1 MVKVLFVASEA
12 VPFVKTGGLADVA
25 GSLPKELR
33 AQGVDVRVVIPKYQ
47 SIAQEYKDQ
56 MRVLKTSN
64 VVVGWRQQY
73 CGVEYLEYDGVPIY
87 FIDNEQYFKRDA
99 LYGYED
105 DAERFAFFCRA
116 VLDMLPQ
123 IDFIPDVIHCN
134 DWHTGMVNVML
145 KTQHGQSELYQ
156 NIRTIY
162 TIHNLRYQGVFD
174 KAIISDVLNLDWNVY
189 NNGSVE
195 FFDAVNFMKG
205 GIVYA
210 DYITTVSNAYAQEIQ
225 YAYYGEN
232 LDGLLRS
239 RAESLSGIVN
249 GIDYDVYNPETD
261 QKIFVP
267 FDIEN
272 ATMKKIENKLKLQ
285 EQLGLPMRRDVP
297 MLAIIS
303 RLVGPKGLD
312 LVQHIMEELLMQED
326 IQLVVLGTGEKQ
338 YEDFFKA
345 MAWKYPKKV
354 SANITFNDELAHRMY
369 AAADIFVMPSQY
381 EPCGI
386 GQLIAL
392 HYGTIPVVR
401 ETGGLKDTVKPYNK
415 YTEMGNG
422 FTFANYNAH
431 ELLFTIKRALD
442 FYGTTNI
449 WEGIVRNAMKCDFSW
464 TQSAKQYK
472 ELYHRL
478 KK

>member
-47 SIAQEYKDQ
+47 SIPQKYKDK
-56 MRVLKTSN
+56 MRLLKTGT
-64 VVVGWRQQY
+64 VFIGWREQY
-73 CGVEYLEYDGVPIY
+73 CGVEYLEYEGVPTY
-87 FIDNEQYFKRDA
+87 FIDNEKYFKRDG

-105 DAERFAFFCRA
+105 DAERFAFFCRGI
-116 VLDMLPQ
+116 LDMLPQ
-123 IDFIPDVIHCN
+123 LDFVPDIIHCN
-134 DWHTGMVNVML
+134 DWHTGMLNVVL
-145 KTQHGQSELYQ
+145 KTQHAQ
-156 NIRTIY
+156 NDIYKDIRTVY
-162 TIHNLRYQGVFD
+162 TIHNLRYQGVFGKD
-174 KAIISDVLNLDWNVY
+174 IISEVLNLNWDVY
-189 NNGSVE
+189 NNGSIE
-195 FFDAVNFMKG
+195 FYEAVNFMKG

-210 DYITTVSNAYAQEIQ
+210 DYVTTVSNTYAQEIQ
-225 YAYYGEN
+225 YEYYGEN

-239 RAESLSGIVN
+239 RAECLSGIVN
-249 GIDYDVYNPETD
+249 GIDYDIYNPATD
-261 QKIFVP
+261 DKIFIP
-267 FDIEN
+267 YNIDN
-272 ATMKKIENKLKLQ
+272 AVTGKIENKLKLQ
-285 EQLGLPMRRDVP
+285 EELGLPVRRDVP

-303 RLVGPKGLD
+303 RLVGPKGID
-312 LVQHIMEELLMQED
+312 LVNHIMEEVLMQED

-354 SANITFNDELAHRMY
+354 SANITFSDELAHKIY
-369 AAADIFVMPSQY
+369 AGADIFIMPSQY

-401 ETGGLKDTVKPYNK
+401 ETGGLKDTVEPYNK
-415 YTEMGNG
+415 YTGTGNG
-422 FTFANYNAH
+422 FSFTNYNAH
-431 ELLFTIKRALD
+431 ELLFTIKRALGS
-442 FYGTTNI
+442 YEAANI
-449 WEGIVRNAMKCDFSW
+449 WEGIVKNAMETDFSW
-464 TQSAKQYK
+464 RQSAKQYK
-472 ELYHRL
+472 DLYDRL